1 MEHQNDTPKH
11 QTPARSIQ
19 YMVHPV
25 PVLCK
30 EKGARSFV
38 GKRKEIGRNCN
49 LFLIRF
55 RLDGTVAK
63 TSQVPSGRNCNV
75 FGYGSVAGTVAYA
88 LNQTPV

>member
-49 LFLIRF
+49 
-55 RLDGTVAK
+55 
-63 TSQVPSGRNCNV
+63 V

-88 LNQTPV
+88 LNQTPI